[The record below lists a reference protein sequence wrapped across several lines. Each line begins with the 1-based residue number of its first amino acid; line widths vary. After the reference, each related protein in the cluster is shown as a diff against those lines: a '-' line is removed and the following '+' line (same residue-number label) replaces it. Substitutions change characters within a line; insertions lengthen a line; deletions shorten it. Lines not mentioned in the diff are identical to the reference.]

1 VLTQLTML
9 QHADAAFPSG
19 SFAFSNGVEGL
30 ASLGAPLSGID
41 LSNALAVSIRHRWAG
56 TDRVALI
63 AAYRS
68 ANNPAAL
75 SRIDAA
81 LEAATLAMPMRT
93 GSKRNGQSLLAA
105 HVRLGTPG
113 ADDLQKSLQAGRLLG
128 HLAVIQAV
136 LWQALGIG
144 EREAVLMSGYQ
155 AASSMTAAAVRLGQI
170 GAIDA
175 QRSLAGALVVIAEIS
190 ESPVNGGL
198 TDKSPADQSLA
209 EKPDDA
215 IVLTSFIPFIE
226 IAAMRNAEADLRLF
240 AN

>member
-1 VLTQLTML
+1 MLTQLIML

-19 SFAFSNGVEGL
+19 GFAFSNGIEGL
-30 ASLGAPLSGID
+30 ASLGLPLSGID

-63 AAYRS
+63 NAYRAGS
-68 ANNPAAL
+68 DSVAL
-75 SRIDAA
+75 NRIDAA
-81 LEAATLAMPMRT
+81 LEAATLAEPMRT

-105 HVRLGTPG
+105 HARLGTPG
-113 ADDLQKSLQAGRLLG
+113 ADDLRKSVQTGRLLG

-155 AASSMTAAAVRLGQI
+155 AASSMTAAAVRLGQV

-175 QRSLAGALVVIAEIS
+175 QRSLADALVVIAEIA
-190 ESPVNGGL
+190 ERPVNVGLTNKGL
-198 TDKSPADQSLA
+198 TDQDLA
-209 EKPDDA
+209 EKPEDA